1 VWGNPHFFLKLKN
14 LFVSNKMYLMT
25 EELLSQ
31 PMELPIATIVGGTIT
46 LESLKQEH
54 ATLLENIKIQREN
67 YGEFCEDEQ
76 ELNDTLG
83 PIEEKPEPYSNGT
96 IKTRPILKK
105 YAMSLCEKLDL
116 DLRIEMAEE
125 ALRDVDLSP
134 QQVKAD
140 MKHYVAICEKKI
152 ASQKELCEQ
161 LQEQVKQLMD
171 TIALVA
177 VASPNKGISPLA
189 MAMHKNL
196 TSVESLFLNSSV
208 HCMDEN
214 DILFATSTSSMET
227 LLSWGANIDWSIG
240 SCLSLAGQLP
250 TGEVSMYDGVR
261 NGSQQ
266 SIVLDKNN
274 KHFIPLKVCDITLL
288 NFGPYTTTE
297 ILSVGH
303 IFLNRR
309 NQPTYSCQSTPWFLV
324 TPLKIAS
331 LRSSLEMVKFLH
343 EKGATIGDMQYH
355 VPNGTEGDLVAG
367 YLQTHGSKPVIRF

>member
-1 VWGNPHFFLKLKN
+1 
-14 LFVSNKMYLMT
+14 
-25 EELLSQ
+25 
-31 PMELPIATIVGGTIT
+31 MELPIATIVGGTIT

-161 LQEQVKQLMD
+161 LQEQVKQLTDVVKCIVTHPIFDSDFAKDALRTSYMNGHAVLIPNRQPISLLTYSIKKDMPNVQDFLLEQGLQCDGKIKLSHRGANQNVMVLSSLHYAVYKNDMTSVQKMLSTGSNINGKSILLDD
-171 TIALVA
+171 TIDYDYR
-177 VASPNKGISPLA
+177 
-189 MAMHKNL
+189 
-196 TSVESLFLNSSV
+196 TR
-208 HCMDEN
+208 
-214 DILFATSTSSMET
+214 TST
-227 LLSWGANIDWSIG
+227 GAG
-240 SCLSLAGQLP
+240 P
-250 TGEVSMYDGVR
+250 FKEEKPVSVLEIACK
-261 NGSQQ
+261 NG
-266 SIVLDKNN
+266 
-274 KHFIPLKVCDITLL
+274 
-288 NFGPYTTTE
+288 
-297 ILSVGH
+297 
-303 IFLNRR
+303 
-309 NQPTYSCQSTPWFLV
+309 
-324 TPLKIAS
+324 
-331 LRSSLEMVKFLH
+331 SLEMVKFLV
-343 EKGATIGDMQYH
+343 ENGAKIGDTQYH
-355 VPNGTEGDLVAG
+355 VPNGPEGDLVAG
-367 YLQTHGSKPVIRF
+367 YLQTHGSKPVVRF

>member
-1 VWGNPHFFLKLKN
+1 MSEE
-14 LFVSNKMYLMT
+14 LF
-25 EELLSQ
+25 LLSQ

-116 DLRIEMAEE
+116 DLRIEIAEE

-171 TIALVA
+171 VVKCIVTHPIFDSDFAKDALRTSYMNGHA
-177 VASPNKGISPLA
+177 VLIPNRQPISLLTYSIKKDMPNVQDFLLEQGLQCDGKIKLSYNGA
-189 MAMHKNL
+189 NQNVMVLSSLHYAVYKNDM
-196 TSVESLFLNSSV
+196 TSVQKMLSTGSNINGKS
-208 HCMDEN
+208 
-214 DILFATSTSSMET
+214 ILFDDTILFDYHTKQNAPEET
-227 LLSWGANIDWSIG
+227 L
-240 SCLSLAGQLP
+240 
-250 TGEVSMYDGVR
+250 VSVLEIACK
-261 NGSQQ
+261 NG
-266 SIVLDKNN
+266 
-274 KHFIPLKVCDITLL
+274 
-288 NFGPYTTTE
+288 
-297 ILSVGH
+297 
-303 IFLNRR
+303 
-309 NQPTYSCQSTPWFLV
+309 
-324 TPLKIAS
+324 
-331 LRSSLEMVKFLH
+331 SLEMVKFLV
-343 EKGATIGDMQYH
+343 ENGSTIGDTQYH
-355 VPNGTEGDLVAG
+355 VPNGPEGDLVAG

>member
-1 VWGNPHFFLKLKN
+1 
-14 LFVSNKMYLMT
+14 MT
-25 EELLSQ
+25 EELFLLSQ

-54 ATLLENIKIQREN
+54 ATLLENIKIQRET

-116 DLRIEMAEE
+116 DLRIEIAEE

-177 VASPNKGISPLA
+177 SPNKGISPLA

-196 TSVESLFLNSSV
+196 TSVESLLLNSSV
-208 HCMDEN
+208 HCMAEN

-227 LLSWGANIDWSIG
+227 LLRWGANIDWSIG
-240 SCLSLAGQLP
+240 SCLWLAGRN
-250 TGEVSMYDGVR
+250 TDGEVNMYDGVR
-261 NGSQQ
+261 NGIPQ

-303 IFLNRR
+303 IFLNRT
-309 NQPTYSCQSTPWFLV
+309 NQSTYNGPSTPYQV

-343 EKGATIGDMQYH
+343 EKGATIGDTQYH

>member
-1 VWGNPHFFLKLKN
+1 
-14 LFVSNKMYLMT
+14 
-25 EELLSQ
+25 
-31 PMELPIATIVGGTIT
+31 MELPIATIVGGTIT

-67 YGEFCEDEQ
+67 YGEFCEDIQ

-116 DLRIEMAEE
+116 DLRIEIAEE

-161 LQEQVKQLMD
+161 LQEQVKQLTDVVKCIVTHPIFDSDFAKDALRTTNEQGQVILIPNREPISLLTYSIKKDMPNVQDFLLEQGLQCDGKIKLSHRGANQNVMVLSSLHYAVYKNDMTSVQKMLSTGSNINGKSILLDD
-171 TIALVA
+171 TIDYDYRVKVGGHVA
-177 VASPNKGISPLA
+177 GQFK
-189 MAMHKNL
+189 
-196 TSVESLFLNSSV
+196 E
-208 HCMDEN
+208 
-214 DILFATSTSSMET
+214 ET
-227 LLSWGANIDWSIG
+227 L
-240 SCLSLAGQLP
+240 
-250 TGEVSMYDGVR
+250 VSVLEIACK
-261 NGSQQ
+261 NG
-266 SIVLDKNN
+266 
-274 KHFIPLKVCDITLL
+274 
-288 NFGPYTTTE
+288 
-297 ILSVGH
+297 
-303 IFLNRR
+303 
-309 NQPTYSCQSTPWFLV
+309 
-324 TPLKIAS
+324 
-331 LRSSLEMVKFLH
+331 SLEMVKFMV
-343 EKGATIGDMQYH
+343 ENGATIGDTQYH

>member
-1 VWGNPHFFLKLKN
+1 
-14 LFVSNKMYLMT
+14 MT

-171 TIALVA
+171 VVSLI
-177 VASPNKGISPLA
+177 ASPNKGITPLA
-189 MAMHKNL
+189 MAMNTNI
-196 TSVESLFLNSSV
+196 TSVEKLLLNGNINCIGES
-208 HCMDEN
+208 
-214 DILFATSTSSMET
+214 DILFAKTTQSIEK
-227 LLSWGANIDWSIG
+227 LLIWGANIDYE
-240 SCLSLAGQLP
+240 LP
-250 TGEVSMYDGVR
+250 MFMIFPGFH
-261 NGSQQ
+261 NGKFHLNTKDVN
-266 SIVLDKNN
+266 IELDTTK
-274 KHFIPLKVCDITLL
+274 KHYIPIISSSEQITLL
-288 NFGPYTTTE
+288 NLGPYSTSE
-297 ILSVGH
+297 IPP
-303 IFLNRR
+303 IFQNIF
-309 NQPTYSCQSTPWFLV
+309 QVPIYTHPTGPRAPSRGNPERDAGMYRV

-343 EKGATIGDMQYH
+343 EKGATIGDTQYH

>member
-1 VWGNPHFFLKLKN
+1 
-14 LFVSNKMYLMT
+14 
-25 EELLSQ
+25 
-31 PMELPIATIVGGTIT
+31 MELPIATIVGGTIT

-116 DLRIEMAEE
+116 DLRIEIAEE

-134 QQVKAD
+134 QQVKSD

-161 LQEQVKQLMD
+161 LQEQVKQLTDVVKCIVTHPIFDSDFAKDALRTTNENGQVILIPNREPISLLTYSIKKDMPNVQDFLLEQGLQCDGKIKLSYNGSDNTNRLLSSLHYAVYKNDMTSVQKMLSTGSNINGKSILLDD
-171 TIALVA
+171 TIDYDYRVKVGGHVA
-177 VASPNKGISPLA
+177 GQFK
-189 MAMHKNL
+189 
-196 TSVESLFLNSSV
+196 E
-208 HCMDEN
+208 
-214 DILFATSTSSMET
+214 ET
-227 LLSWGANIDWSIG
+227 L
-240 SCLSLAGQLP
+240 
-250 TGEVSMYDGVR
+250 VSVLEIACK
-261 NGSQQ
+261 NG
-266 SIVLDKNN
+266 
-274 KHFIPLKVCDITLL
+274 
-288 NFGPYTTTE
+288 
-297 ILSVGH
+297 
-303 IFLNRR
+303 
-309 NQPTYSCQSTPWFLV
+309 
-324 TPLKIAS
+324 
-331 LRSSLEMVKFLH
+331 SLEMVKFMV
-343 EKGATIGDMQYH
+343 ENGATIGDTQYH

>member
-1 VWGNPHFFLKLKN
+1 
-14 LFVSNKMYLMT
+14 
-25 EELLSQ
+25 
-31 PMELPIATIVGGTIT
+31 MELPIATIVGGTIT

-116 DLRIEMAEE
+116 DLRIEIAEE

-161 LQEQVKQLMD
+161 LQEQVKQLTDVVKCIVTHPIFDSDFAKDALRTSYMNGHEVLIPNRQPISLLTYSIKKDMPNVQDFLLEQGLKCDGKIKLSHRGTNHNVMVLSSLHYAVYKNDMTSVQKMLSTGSNINGKSILLDD
-171 TIALVA
+171 TIDYDYRVK
-177 VASPNKGISPLA
+177 VGG
-189 MAMHKNL
+189 
-196 TSVESLFLNSSV
+196 
-208 HCMDEN
+208 HCAGPFKE
-214 DILFATSTSSMET
+214 ET
-227 LLSWGANIDWSIG
+227 L
-240 SCLSLAGQLP
+240 
-250 TGEVSMYDGVR
+250 VSVLEIACK
-261 NGSQQ
+261 NG
-266 SIVLDKNN
+266 
-274 KHFIPLKVCDITLL
+274 
-288 NFGPYTTTE
+288 
-297 ILSVGH
+297 
-303 IFLNRR
+303 
-309 NQPTYSCQSTPWFLV
+309 
-324 TPLKIAS
+324 
-331 LRSSLEMVKFLH
+331 SLEMVKFLA
-343 EKGATIGDMQYH
+343 ENGATIGDTQYH

-367 YLQTHGSKPVIRF
+367 YLQTHGSKPVVRF

>member
-1 VWGNPHFFLKLKN
+1 
-14 LFVSNKMYLMT
+14 
-25 EELLSQ
+25 
-31 PMELPIATIVGGTIT
+31 MELPIATIVGGTIT

-116 DLRIEMAEE
+116 DLRIEIAEE

-161 LQEQVKQLMD
+161 LQEQVKQLTDVVKCIVTHPIFDSDFAKDALRTSYANGQVILIPNREPISLLTYSIKKDMPNVQDFLLEQGLQCDGKIKLSYNGSDNTNRLLSSLHYAVYKNDMTSVQKMLSTGSNINGKSILLDD
-171 TIALVA
+171 TIDYDYRVKVGGHVA
-177 VASPNKGISPLA
+177 GQFK
-189 MAMHKNL
+189 
-196 TSVESLFLNSSV
+196 E
-208 HCMDEN
+208 
-214 DILFATSTSSMET
+214 ET
-227 LLSWGANIDWSIG
+227 L
-240 SCLSLAGQLP
+240 
-250 TGEVSMYDGVR
+250 VSVLEIACK
-261 NGSQQ
+261 NG
-266 SIVLDKNN
+266 
-274 KHFIPLKVCDITLL
+274 
-288 NFGPYTTTE
+288 
-297 ILSVGH
+297 
-303 IFLNRR
+303 
-309 NQPTYSCQSTPWFLV
+309 
-324 TPLKIAS
+324 
-331 LRSSLEMVKFLH
+331 SLEMVKFLV
-343 EKGATIGDMQYH
+343 ENGAKIGDTQYH
-355 VPNGTEGDLVAG
+355 VPNGPEGDLVAG